1 MGAEFRM
8 RVTTHRCRRA
18 ALGGFAAALTVALA
32 AATAMPG
39 PVRAQSAQVGQT
51 SGFPLPRFASVKSQ
65 PVNFRIGPSRD
76 HDIAWTFLRSGM
88 PVEITQEFD
97 TWYRVRDS
105 EGQEGWVQQSFL
117 SGKRTALVSPWAK
130 TEPVPMRSRPDSPAL
145 VARLEAGVLVDVERC
160 DGRMCR
166 VTVEKHTGWIEQ
178 SRLWGVYP
186 NEKYPAD

>member
-1 MGAEFRM
+1 M
-8 RVTTHRCRRA
+8 RRA
-18 ALGGFAAALTVALA
+18 DGVRGAFVGALGILVWAVLLVGLGAGEA
-32 AATAMPG
+32 
-39 PVRAQSAQVGQT
+39 RAQTGQVGQK

-65 PVNFRIGPSRD
+65 PVNFRVGPSRD
-76 HDIAWTFLRSGM
+76 HEVAWTFLRAGL

-97 TWYRVRDS
+97 IWFRVRDS

-130 TEPVPMRSRPDSPAL
+130 AEPVPMYARADGQSL
-145 VARLEAGVLVDVERC
+145 VARVEPNVLVDIERC

-166 VTVEKHTGWIEQ
+166 VSVEKRSGWIEQ